1 MNSIKL
7 KKYKLRKKSN
17 LAKVLNSDSAFAP
30 FNKLVFK
37 LHRQGIW
44 QKMTLKMKK
53 EFSKRKNWKL
63 TTKTFQIGKRKGK
76 SIKYFEFTKLK
87 QYLGSI
93 KGMET
98 LKSLRTMEGLNKL
111 SQEYHKKYMQYL
123 GTKNNERQGFTFK
136 QEQELRKMKNTL
148 LWSQLQ
154 NAKTQQRKET
164 IKQQIKYFKQDIGA
178 VPTLTGASE
187 RIDFTTFIM
196 TYKYDIFEK
205 YAEIFKDYTGK
216 EGTYSEVITVFKDE
230 MLTELG
236 LEPARKGGKL
246 KDEYQEGVYWDD
258 THNMIIYI
266 DI

>member
-1 MNSIKL
+1 MSNI
-7 KKYKLRKKSN
+7 KKYKLKKQSN
-17 LAKVLNSDSAFAP
+17 LPIDLDNNSAFAP
-30 FNKLVFK
+30 LNKLVFK
-37 LHRQGIW
+37 LHKQGIW

-53 EFSKRKNWKL
+53 EFSKRENWKL
-63 TTKTFQIGKRKGK
+63 TTKTFKSGERKGK

-87 QYLGSI
+87 QFKGSI

-111 SQEYHKKYMQYL
+111 SQEYIKKYMQYL
-123 GTKNNERQGFTFK
+123 GTKDNGRQGFTFK
-136 QEQELRKMKNTL
+136 QEQELRKLKNRL

-164 IKQQIKYFKQDIGA
+164 IKQQIKYFKEDIGA
-178 VPTLTGASE
+178 VPNLMGASE
-187 RIDFTTFIM
+187 RIDFTAFIM
-196 TYKYDIFEK
+196 TYKHDIFEK
-205 YAEIFKDYTGK
+205 YAEIFKDYTGRD
-216 EGTYSEVITVFKDE
+216 GTYSEIITVFKDN
-230 MLTELG
+230 MISELD

-258 THNMIIYI
+258 TNNMIIYI